1 MLLAIAGPL
10 VVVPALGAA
19 GLFVGGS
26 MLRML
31 MALLAPAAI
40 GGMVA
45 GATLGRGWRGRLG
58 FAIAFPVGATIPLLA
73 VATLPTLSGRE
84 GLIQLMI
91 AYVGIWGLSYGALG
105 VVGASIA
112 GVAWRLLARV
122 LLACAVC
129 GVVGGL
135 VMTGVASALTGD
147 GSGIT
152 WLRMAGSAAAL
163 LISAA
168 GCGWWLGRLPA

>member
-1 MLLAIAGPL
+1 
-10 VVVPALGAA
+10 
-19 GLFVGGS
+19 
-26 MLRML
+26 

>member
-1 MLLAIAGPL
+1 
-10 VVVPALGAA
+10 
-19 GLFVGGS
+19 
-26 MLRML
+26 
-31 MALLAPAAI
+31 
-40 GGMVA
+40 
-45 GATLGRGWRGRLG
+45 
-58 FAIAFPVGATIPLLA
+58 
-73 VATLPTLSGRE
+73 
-84 GLIQLMI
+84 MI